1 MLADMAARTI
11 NGTDELRS
19 LIGEHLGY
27 SDWVEITQDQV
38 NQFADATGDHQWIH
52 VDVERAKAGP
62 FGAPIAHGYLTLS
75 LGPCWPRRSTRSSG
89 FKMGVNYGAE
99 KIRFP
104 SPVPVGSKLRLGAKL
119 LDVTDVAGGI
129 QMKMEFSF
137 EVEGAAKPSLRRRGP
152 LPPLRVRPPAT
163 SGRSRNVR
171 AIDLGAK
178 SSERLGVG
186 VVGAPRDEP
195 AAAEVDVGLR
205 SSRRPARACRR
216 GCRPAS
222 SRPARPTGCACRRP
236 RPRPRS
242 RG

>member
-27 SDWVEITQDQV
+27 SDYVEITQDQV

-52 VDVERAKAGP
+52 VDVERATAGP

-75 LGPCWPRRSTRSSG
+75 LGPALSPQIYQVGG

-104 SPVPVGSKLRLGAKL
+104 APVPVGSKLRLGAKL
-119 LDVTDVAGGI
+119 LGVDDVAGGI

-137 EVEGAAKPSLRRRGP
+137 EVEGAAKPSC
-152 LPPLRVRPPAT
+152 V
-163 SGRSRNVR
+163 
-171 AIDLGAK
+171 
-178 SSERLGVG
+178 
-186 VVGAPRDEP
+186 
-195 AAAEVDVGLR
+195 AEVLFR
-205 SSRRPARACRR
+205 LYE
-216 GCRPAS
+216 
-222 SRPARPTGCACRRP
+222 
-236 RPRPRS
+236 
-242 RG
+242 